1 MSVAVTARRRRA
13 WPNGMWAMVL
23 FVCAEATLFGTLI
36 ATYFYLNFNASHW
49 PPLGIER
56 PSVGAPAAA
65 ATMLVLTSVPIALA
79 ARAALAGAR
88 RPAVLLLASAMAVQ
102 CGYLAWQIVLFS
114 EDLGRF
120 SPQGS
125 AYGSIYFTMLAAH
138 HAHVLLGILF
148 DLSLLWWLL
157 RDGLTNYRLTG
168 VRATALYWH
177 VVNVLA
183 VLVLLTQLSPSL

>member
-1 MSVAVTARRRRA
+1 
-13 WPNGMWAMVL
+13 MVL
-23 FVCAEATLFGTLI
+23 FVCAEVTLFGTLI
-36 ATYFYLNFNASHW
+36 ATYFYLNFNAPHW

-56 PSVGAPAAA
+56 PSVTLPAV
-65 ATMLVLTSVPIALA
+65 ATAMLVLTSIPIALA

-120 SPQGS
+120 SPKAS
-125 AYGSIYFTMLAAH
+125 AYGSIYFTLLAAH

-148 DLSLLWWLL
+148 DVSLLWWLL